1 MEKRKGE
8 PWGQTSR
15 FTLLSY
21 PIYEPGVRLVVH
33 IMNRASGPAVPL
45 LSYLQERGGQD
56 GGKSDGA
63 QADHPPVDSGNDPA
77 PEPAP
82 VLPYGAP
89 LLSAAAC
96 GLIVSERKYITSG
109 SVAL

>member
-1 MEKRKGE
+1 MKRWKN
-8 PWGQTSR
+8 
-15 FTLLSY
+15 
-21 PIYEPGVRLVVH
+21 VRVNLGARPQGSPFYR
-33 IMNRASGPAVPL
+33 IRYMNRASGHAVPL

-63 QADHPPVDSGNDPA
+63 KTDHPPVDSGNDPA

>member
-21 PIYEPGVRLVVH
+21 PMYEPGVRLVVH
-33 IMNRASGPAVPL
+33 INRASGPAVPL

-89 LLSAAAC
+89 LLSAAAY

>member
-21 PIYEPGVRLVVH
+21 PMYEPGVRLVVH
-33 IMNRASGPAVPL
+33 INRASGHAVPPFRIRR
-45 LSYLQERGGQD
+45 SVAARTAASPMAPRPIIRPSTPE
-56 GGKSDGA
+56 ST
-63 QADHPPVDSGNDPA
+63 PE

-89 LLSAAAC
+89 LLSAAAY

>member
-21 PIYEPGVRLVVH
+21 PMYEPGVRLVVH
-33 IMNRASGPAVPL
+33 MNRASGRAVPP
-45 LSYLQERGGQD
+45 LSYPQERGGQD

>member
-1 MEKRKGE
+1 MAPR
-8 PWGQTSR
+8 
-15 FTLLSY
+15 
-21 PIYEPGVRLVVH
+21 PIIRPSTPE
-33 IMNRASGPAVPL
+33 STPAP
-45 LSYLQERGGQD
+45 E
-56 GGKSDGA
+56 
-63 QADHPPVDSGNDPA
+63 

-89 LLSAAAC
+89 LLSAAAY

>member
-1 MEKRKGE
+1 MNRASDL
-8 PWGQTSR
+8 W
-15 FTLLSY
+15 F
-21 PIYEPGVRLVVH
+21 IRLVVH
-33 IMNRASGPAVPL
+33 MNRASGHAVPP
-45 LSYLQERGGQD
+45 LSYPQERGGQD
-56 GGKSDGA
+56 GGKPDGA